1 MIGSRTGKST
11 SARFYSASPSLL
23 RQVISFA
30 ILIAAVLTALPTR
43 AQYRLPRNLNE
54 KPAPVQVREAYAFV
68 FRYQMHLDSLPETED
83 KAGKNNSWR
92 KDEIRREL
100 KFSEWEYAPIRSAA
114 HELNEKLA
122 DLASRN
128 NRAISEEQVLNPPPN
143 PLTAE
148 TRTKL
153 KQLKSE
159 KRQTINTAVDSLNA
173 ALGPELAN
181 RLHQYVQS
189 LYSGNAHY
197 GGKRA
202 AKLPANSIPVT
213 ASNSGGDVT
222 KSAPRPE
229 TICGDACIDDDD
241 DDDDDDDGGLPIDCS
256 ESEYTAP
263 VSFSQDGMTVYGF
276 SDEDTNSGCLAVLT
290 GSISDNGAVRDQ
302 TEVTGSSYVAV
313 ETQYDVTVGDTY
325 AEDTIAEVCG
335 RYTCQTLYGASAG
348 FKTGAPSITQISPQ
362 QVTAGAPGTFTVSGS
377 VLAGANNETTAHS
390 DSSGVSVNIGSGDV
404 STTNPSTATV
414 NYSID
419 PEAPTGSASFT
430 LSTVWGTSN
439 TASFI
444 VDCGTPS
451 ISQLSNSNW
460 TAGQSYTI
468 TINGIGFCSNSQVNV
483 SVPSGSVACPNC
495 TNPQITSANSIT
507 VTVTPSISDPTET
520 ATVTVTNDSGDS
532 SDAVKAHGASPLTS
546 KAANQKP
553 RPNFTCPGCGAATS
567 APAYANVMA
576 VASQPSIYFNGA
588 NITDTSTSSPTP
600 VLVGQQI
607 YLTIQ
612 LADGSDPGTVAT
624 SIDWTV
630 PGVSIADFSVSS
642 NASSAKVVPLTQTE
656 QPTIVFF
663 WVSTGGS
670 ATVPLTVKYSYCVDA
685 NKQSCAS
692 ASATFNVSGPT
703 NATTTAKPGP
713 AELMSYTDGDYT
725 GPSLLFGDNGANPG
739 MTFTAQMNFPS
750 TLPEEDQAA
759 MFVQL
764 VNSDN
769 FKNLTHSGT
778 TTSCTGPA
786 NAPAL
791 DSHYPMNNASKM
803 VADDVPTAPLEDDD
817 DLEFAESQRLFSAIT
832 YLMVPAPS
840 TPCNSGLGVS
850 CSVPVPLG
858 STTWQFNGNAIN
870 TLKIQSLPNNGAA
883 TTNNT
888 SYILSSCSGCTSSSP
903 AFVPNTNPT
912 SPTFGYPT
920 WSALSVICDPVAST
934 E

>member
-1 MIGSRTGKST
+1 MPGSGKSFLTVFFLQSVQKYGPLVFIFDLGGSYEALTLSFGGT
-11 SARFYSASPSLL
+11 SLNVGLKNPGFTINPFSLEPTHENLNFLYLFL
-23 RQVISFA
+23 RV
-30 ILIAAVLTALPTR
+30 LIEGGGRYELTTGDEKALYAALERV
-43 AQYRLPRNLNE
+43 YKLPR
-54 KPAPVQVREAYAFV
+54 
-68 FRYQMHLDSLPETED
+68 
-83 KAGKNNSWR
+83 
-92 KDEIRREL
+92 EIRTL
-100 KFSEWEYAPIRSAA
+100 TNF
-114 HELNEKLA
+114 
-122 DLASRN
+122 AS
-128 NRAISEEQVLNPPPN
+128 I
-143 PLTAE
+143 
-148 TRTKL
+148 
-153 KQLKSE
+153 
-159 KRQTINTAVDSLNA
+159 
-173 ALGPELAN
+173 LGPLEE
-181 RLHQYVQS
+181 RLHRWTQAGQFGY
-189 LYSGNAHY
+189 L
-197 GGKRA
+197 
-202 AKLPANSIPVT
+202 
-213 ASNSGGDVT
+213 
-222 KSAPRPE
+222 
-229 TICGDACIDDDD
+229 
-241 DDDDDDDGGLPIDCS
+241 
-256 ESEYTAP
+256 
-263 VSFSQDGMTVYGF
+263 F
-276 SDEDTNSGCLAVLT
+276 
-290 GSISDNGAVRDQ
+290 DN
-302 TEVTGSSYVAV
+302 
-313 ETQYDVTVGDTY
+313 
-325 AEDTIAEVCG
+325 AEDTLTFS
-335 RYTCQTLYGASAG
+335 RFQT
-348 FKTGAPSITQISPQ
+348 F
-362 QVTAGAPGTFTVSGS
+362 
-377 VLAGANNETTAHS
+377 
-390 DSSGVSVNIGSGDV
+390 
-404 STTNPSTATV
+404 
-414 NYSID
+414 
-419 PEAPTGSASFT
+419 
-430 LSTVWGTSN
+430 
-439 TASFI
+439 
-444 VDCGTPS
+444 
-451 ISQLSNSNW
+451 
-460 TAGQSYTI
+460 
-468 TINGIGFCSNSQVNV
+468 
-483 SVPSGSVACPNC
+483 
-495 TNPQITSANSIT
+495 
-507 VTVTPSISDPTET
+507 
-520 ATVTVTNDSGDS
+520 
-532 SDAVKAHGASPLTS
+532 
-546 KAANQKP
+546 
-553 RPNFTCPGCGAATS
+553 PGCGAATS
-567 APAYANVMA
+567 APAYANVVA
-576 VASQPSIYFNGA
+576 VGSQPSIYFNGA

>member
-1 MIGSRTGKST
+1 
-11 SARFYSASPSLL
+11 
-23 RQVISFA
+23 
-30 ILIAAVLTALPTR
+30 
-43 AQYRLPRNLNE
+43 
-54 KPAPVQVREAYAFV
+54 
-68 FRYQMHLDSLPETED
+68 MHLDSLPETED

-444 VDCGTPS
+444 VACGTPS
-451 ISQLSNSNW
+451 ISHLSNSNW
-460 TAGQSYTI
+460 LAGQSYTI
-468 TINGIGFCSNSQVNV
+468 TISGSGFCSNSQVNV
-483 SVPSGSVACPNC
+483 SVQNGGVTVSGVVVNSD
-495 TNPQITSANSIT
+495 SSIT
-507 VTVTPSISDPTET
+507 ATVAPLATDPTEQ
-520 ATVTVTNDSGDS
+520 AALTVTNDSGDN
-532 SDAVKAHGASPLTS
+532 SDAVKSHSASPLTS

-553 RPNFTCPGCGAATS
+553 RPNFTCPGCGATAAT
-567 APAYANVMA
+567 AYANVLAEAAPAPTIMTGTGSTGVCGSGTPVTGNQNVVVGQPITFTGCIPSSVSSMAASETWTPANNLSAQTA
-576 VASQPSIYFNGA
+576 VAGFNVTFDGTSKFTESLTQISTTSCGTGAYCDFNKFYFVAAGTYTFSFAYTLSNGNPSP
-588 NITDTSTSSPTP
+588 STSITFVVTAPTPDENGRFIEGPGEGSVTPPAAGPVQVYGKGKFTLPYGAGTNTTP
-600 VLVGQQI
+600 VL
-607 YLTIQ
+607 
-612 LADGSDPGTVAT
+612 
-624 SIDWTV
+624 
-630 PGVSIADFSVSS
+630 
-642 NASSAKVVPLTQTE
+642 
-656 QPTIVFF
+656 
-663 WVSTGGS
+663 
-670 ATVPLTVKYSYCVDA
+670 A
-685 NKQSCAS
+685 N
-692 ASATFNVSGPT
+692 
-703 NATTTAKPGP
+703 
-713 AELMSYTDGDYT
+713 
-725 GPSLLFGDNGANPG
+725 GDNNDTQGISL
-739 MTFTAQMNFPS
+739 TASGNSPNSIVGGFS
-750 TLPEEDQAA
+750 GVGGW
-759 MFVQL
+759 MFVQIINQISFSFVTSPSSNKFVL
-764 VNSDN
+764 QPGLDTNYPNGGYEYSDSPSI
-769 FKNLTHSGT
+769 NLDSTGTSQFTAVGEKSESIKFTDYLMWDPEIPFPGQNECQPASSRVSGT
-778 TTSCTGPA
+778 GVISY
-786 NAPAL
+786 N
-791 DSHYPMNNASKM
+791 
-803 VADDVPTAPLEDDD
+803 
-817 DLEFAESQRLFSAIT
+817 Q
-832 YLMVPAPS
+832 S
-840 TPCNSGLGVS
+840 TCA
-850 CSVPVPLG
+850 SVPVPIASLMWGFEGDAIKTLNPAQGTGANTWILNCG
-858 STTWQFNGNAIN
+858 SAET
-870 TLKIQSLPNNGAA
+870 
-883 TTNNT
+883 
-888 SYILSSCSGCTSSSP
+888 
-903 AFVPNTNPT
+903 PT
-912 SPTFGYPT
+912 PGTGTIGYPT
-920 WSALSVICDPVAST
+920 WTFTVNASQIPQ
-934 E
+934 